1 MEKGTHM
8 RPLSGIRV
16 VEMANVITGPF
27 TGMVLADLGADV
39 VKVEMP
45 GVGDNFRQWA
55 GDDDQFNPPFA
66 AFNRGKRSVAIDVR
80 TADGAERYLR
90 LTATADVVVEN
101 FRPGT
106 LDRLGVGYDA
116 VRARNAGVIYCAISG
131 MGTSGPDSGRPTYD
145 AIAQALSGLWS
156 QLTDLDAPEPVGP
169 PMADQLGGFY
179 AAQGVLAALLHRER
193 TGEGQRVDVS
203 MLEAALGFQAIAIAG
218 HTMQGAPADKSSRA
232 RRSQTY
238 AFVARDG
245 RPFAIHLSTPDKF
258 WRGLAEVAGRPD
270 LVTDPRFVRKGD
282 RIAHYDELRTELAG
296 VFAQEERQVWLDRLR
311 ERDVPAAPI
320 NTIGE
325 ALEEPQ
331 VRHLDVLRTF
341 GDGDEALRLMGSPV
355 RYSGCP
361 PQGGPRPPWVGEHT
375 DEVMREVEQPARA
388 TGSN

>member
-1 MEKGTHM
+1 M
-8 RPLSGIRV
+8 RPLDGIRV
-16 VEMANVITGPF
+16 VEMANIITGPF
-27 TGMVLADLGADV
+27 TGMTLADLGADV
-39 VKVEMP
+39 IKVEMP

-55 GDDDQFNPPFA
+55 GEDGQFNPPFA
-66 AFNRGKRSVAIDVR
+66 AFNRGKRSVALDVR
-80 TADGAERYLR
+80 TDEGAERYLR
-90 LTATADVVVEN
+90 LTGTADVVVEN

-116 VRARNAGVIYCAISG
+116 VRAGNPRVVYCAISG

-169 PMADQLGGFY
+169 PLADQLGGVF

-203 MLEAALGFQAIAIAG
+203 MLEAALGFQAIAISG

-258 WRGLAEVAGRPD
+258 WRGLAEAAERPD
-270 LVTDPRFVRKGD
+270 LVADPRFASKRD
-282 RIAHYDELRTELAG
+282 RIEHYDELRAELAA
-296 VFAQEERQVWLDRLR
+296 VFAKNDRRVWLDRLR

-320 NTIGE
+320 NTIAE

-341 GDGDEALRLMGSPV
+341 GDGDQALRLMGSPV
-355 RYSGCP
+355 RYSTFP
-361 PQGGPRPPWVGEHT
+361 SQGGLRPPWVGEHT
-375 DEVMREVEQPARA
+375 DEVMREIEQPAPDLG
-388 TGSN
+388 GS

>member
-1 MEKGTHM
+1 M
-8 RPLSGIRV
+8 RPLDGIRV

-80 TADGAERYLR
+80 TDEGAERYLR

-116 VRARNAGVIYCAISG
+116 VRAGNPGVVYCAISG
-131 MGTSGPDSGRPTYD
+131 MGVTGPDSGRPTYD

-169 PMADQLGGFY
+169 PMADQLGGLY

-203 MLEAALGFQAIAIAG
+203 MLEAALGFQTIAIAG

-270 LVTDPRFVRKGD
+270 LVTDPRFARKGD
-282 RIAHYDELRTELAG
+282 RIAHYDELRAELAG
-296 VFAQEERQVWLDRLR
+296 VFAQGDRQTWLDELR

-320 NTIGE
+320 NTIAE
-325 ALEEPQ
+325 ALDEPQ

-341 GDGDEALRLMGSPV
+341 GEGAEALRLMGSPV
-355 RYSGCP
+355 RYSSCP
-361 PQGGPRPPWVGEHT
+361 PQDGLRPPWVGEHT
-375 DEVMREVEQPARA
+375 DEVMREVERPAGTA
-388 TGSN
+388 HGG